1 MNNYRKFVLTVLFLE
16 IVLFIGCNLVAGRVL
31 HGEGDRK
38 YRVDVE
44 RAVEEMKQG
53 VSAKDIDLEKYDT
66 ITDIRL
72 FVAEEVCQEDYMVEE
87 VEGTLYRFC
96 YRNNEYKQYRM
107 FIYRLNLLIVICFL
121 FIDILL
127 WYIERKVIT
136 PFQNM
141 NRLVTELAKGNLTVP
156 MKEEKSRFFGRF
168 LWGIDMLRETLEQN
182 RERELELLKKNKTI
196 LLSISHDIKTPL
208 SAIDLYTRAL
218 SENLYDS
225 RAITGIEKN
234 IKEIKKYI
242 DELVTAS
249 REDFLHL
256 EVQCREFYLKEMMKT
271 IIIYYKEKMMQNH
284 TEFVV
289 DEVENCLLYGDLDRA
304 VEVLQNVCENALKY
318 GDGKQIHIS
327 FDEEEDCKL
336 ITVENSGCSLKEEEF
351 TYIFDSFYR
360 GSNSDKAKGSGLG
373 LYICKSILHKMDGE
387 IFAKEKNGMFA
398 ITVVLKKK

>member
-1 MNNYRKFVLTVLFLE
+1 MFNN
-16 IVLFIGCNLVAGRVL
+16 FIN
-31 HGEGDRK
+31 
-38 YRVDVE
+38 DV
-44 RAVEEMKQG
+44 
-53 VSAKDIDLEKYDT
+53 IY
-66 ITDIRL
+66 
-72 FVAEEVCQEDYMVEE
+72 F
-87 VEGTLYRFC
+87 
-96 YRNNEYKQYRM
+96 NEYKQCRM

-141 NRLVTELAKGNLTVP
+141 NRLVTELAKGNLSVP
-156 MKEEKSRFFGRF
+156 LKEEKNRFFGRF